1 MINRRKEAAQGF
13 LYILPSLVLILVF
26 SVVPILMSLYFSFTK
41 YNVLQPPQWTGLDN
55 YIRLFRDPYVRAS
68 LKNTVVFTVI
78 TVPLQTAGSLVLAA
92 VIAELF
98 HNKFGNFV
106 KSSLFV
112 PVIASAILVGTLWF
126 TLLSPRGVV
135 NSIIHAFG
143 LPSVNWLGGKLTSML
158 SVCIVSVWKN
168 VGYFLVIYFAGI
180 MDIPRSLYE
189 AAEVDGAN
197 AFQRFFKITLPG
209 LSSVQLLAAA
219 VGRSW
224 QEWKLVSAH
233 GCACDPV
240 AECLTAGGKPVFF
253 LTGGAETP
261 ASLCGRLAAAG
272 LGDAHVLVGEEL
284 GRAEEKILF
293 GMAQEFAQKQFASL
307 SVLLVEHLPQPPRRV
322 PGFPDEAFHRG
333 EVPMTK
339 QEVRAAA
346 LAKLAVQPGDT
357 LWDVGAGTGSVSV
370 ELALAAPR
378 GHVYAVECDPE
389 ACGLIRQN
397 RETFH
402 ACNLTLVEGRAPAA
416 LADLPAPDAVFIG
429 GTKGGMEAVVDTVL
443 ARNPNTRICISAI
456 ALETLSAA
464 VAALTAHGLAAE
476 VTQIAVSRTRPAG
489 RLHLLMANN
498 PIFLITGER
507 K

>member
-1 MINRRKEAAQGF
+1 MVTLIGMGSGKWEALSAQAQQAVRSAG
-13 LYILPSLVLILVF
+13 LVF
-26 SVVPILMSLYFSFTK
+26 GAKRLLAGLPADCTARQFALYQPADILETLAQ
-41 YNVLQPPQWTGLDN
+41 NPGQD
-55 YIRLFRDPYVRAS
+55 
-68 LKNTVVFTVI
+68 
-78 TVPLQTAGSLVLAA
+78 AA
-92 VIAELF
+92 VLYSGDTGFYSGASGLLTPLRVLGIPARVYP
-98 HNKFGNFV
+98 GV
-106 KSSLFV
+106 SS
-112 PVIASAILVGTLWF
+112 IQ
-126 TLLSPRGVV
+126 LLS
-135 NSIIHAFG
+135 AA
-143 LPSVNWLGGKLTSML
+143 LGR
-158 SVCIVSVWKN
+158 
-168 VGYFLVIYFAGI
+168 
-180 MDIPRSLYE
+180 P
-189 AAEVDGAN
+189 
-197 AFQRFFKITLPG
+197 
-209 LSSVQLLAAA
+209 
-219 VGRSW
+219 W
-224 QEWKLVSAH
+224 QDWKLVSAH

-293 GMAQEFAQKQFASL
+293 GTAQEFAQKQFASL

-443 ARNPNTRICISAI
+443 ARNPNARICISAI

>member
-1 MINRRKEAAQGF
+1 MITLIGMGSGTPESLTAQG
-13 LYILPSLVLILVF
+13 LAALQNAGLILGAKRLLEQL
-26 SVVPILMSLYFSFTK
+26 PQGCTEHRKALY
-41 YNVLQPPQWTGLDN
+41 QPED
-55 YIRLFRDPYVRAS
+55 
-68 LKNTVVFTVI
+68 
-78 TVPLQTAGSLVLAA
+78 VLAA
-92 VIAELF
+92 LAADPEVDA
-98 HNKFGNFV
+98 
-106 KSSLFV
+106 
-112 PVIASAILVGTLWF
+112 ALVYSGDTGF
-126 TLLSPRGVV
+126 YSGAAQLLPMLR
-135 NSIIHAFG
+135 AFG
-143 LPSVNWLGGKLTSML
+143 ISCRV
-158 SVCIVSVWKN
+158 
-168 VGYFLVIYFAGI
+168 
-180 MDIPRSLYE
+180 
-189 AAEVDGAN
+189 
-197 AFQRFFKITLPG
+197 LPG

-293 GMAQEFAQKQFASL
+293 GTAQEFAQKQFASL

-346 LAKLAVQPGDT
+346 LAKLAVQPADT

-389 ACGLIRQN
+389 ACGHERLQVLHLYHH
-397 RETFH
+397 REGAGGPARPGCRVH
-402 ACNLTLVEGRAPAA
+402 RRDQGGDGGCGGHGACPESERPHLHLCHCAGN
-416 LADLPAPDAVFIG
+416 
-429 GTKGGMEAVVDTVL
+429 
-443 ARNPNTRICISAI
+443 
-456 ALETLSAA
+456 
-464 VAALTAHGLAAE
+464 AE
-476 VTQIAVSRTRPAG
+476 RRRSRTDCPRPCYGGNAG
-489 RLHLLMANN
+489 RGQPHPACGQA
-498 PIFLITGER
+498 PPADGQ
-507 K
+507 

>member
-1 MINRRKEAAQGF
+1 M
-13 LYILPSLVLILVF
+13 
-26 SVVPILMSLYFSFTK
+26 
-41 YNVLQPPQWTGLDN
+41 
-55 YIRLFRDPYVRAS
+55 
-68 LKNTVVFTVI
+68 
-78 TVPLQTAGSLVLAA
+78 
-92 VIAELF
+92 
-98 HNKFGNFV
+98 
-106 KSSLFV
+106 
-112 PVIASAILVGTLWF
+112 
-126 TLLSPRGVV
+126 
-135 NSIIHAFG
+135 
-143 LPSVNWLGGKLTSML
+143 
-158 SVCIVSVWKN
+158 
-168 VGYFLVIYFAGI
+168 
-180 MDIPRSLYE
+180 
-189 AAEVDGAN
+189 
-197 AFQRFFKITLPG
+197 
-209 LSSVQLLAAA
+209 
-219 VGRSW
+219 
-224 QEWKLVSAH
+224 
-233 GCACDPV
+233 
-240 AECLTAGGKPVFF
+240 FF

-293 GMAQEFAQKQFASL
+293 GTAQEFVQKQFASL
-307 SVLLVEHLPQPPRRV
+307 SVLLVEHVPQPPRRV

-402 ACNLTLVEGRAPAA
+402 TCNLTLVEGRAPAA
-416 LADLPAPDAVFIG
+416 LADLPAPDAV
-429 GTKGGMEAVVDTVL
+429 VDTVL
-443 ARNPNTRICISAI
+443 ARNPNARICISAI

>member
-1 MINRRKEAAQGF
+1 MGEFEGEGETFFQKGAPF
-13 LYILPSLVLILVF
+13 PLILLF
-26 SVVPILMSLYFSFTK
+26 LLFSFHIG
-41 YNVLQPPQWTGLDN
+41 QQ
-55 YIRLFRDPYVRAS
+55 
-68 LKNTVVFTVI
+68 
-78 TVPLQTAGSLVLAA
+78 LA
-92 VIAELF
+92 
-98 HNKFGNFV
+98 
-106 KSSLFV
+106 
-112 PVIASAILVGTLWF
+112 
-126 TLLSPRGVV
+126 
-135 NSIIHAFG
+135 
-143 LPSVNWLGGKLTSML
+143 
-158 SVCIVSVWKN
+158 
-168 VGYFLVIYFAGI
+168 
-180 MDIPRSLYE
+180 D
-189 AAEVDGAN
+189 
-197 AFQRFFKITLPG
+197 
-209 LSSVQLLAAA
+209 
-219 VGRSW
+219 
-224 QEWKLVSAH
+224 
-233 GCACDPV
+233 
-240 AECLTAGGKPVFF
+240 
-253 LTGGAETP
+253 
-261 ASLCGRLAAAG
+261 AG
-272 LGDAHVLVGEEL
+272 LGDAAATVGENLGTPSQRLVTGTAREL
-284 GRAEEKILF
+284 A
-293 GMAQEFAQKQFASL
+293 AQRFAPL
-307 SVLLVEHLPQPPRRV
+307 SVLLVENVPAPLRRTPGLP
-322 PGFPDEAFHRG
+322 DAAFIRG
-333 EVPMTK
+333 KTPMTK

-346 LAKLAVQPGDT
+346 LAKLAVRPTDT

-443 ARNPNTRICISAI
+443 ARNPNARICISAI